1 MSRNFIF
8 NTRKQGG
15 SARNLN
21 LRCGLGASKRSF
33 GAHRDLVA
41 FGHGHLPGASYDDL
55 GACKH
60 GLLRSIRCRDV
71 GAGGHRLLRDAKC
84 YDFVACIDRLF
95 REIGCCD
102 LSASGYSLSQDAWRR
117 GFIAPKYELH
127 SRANCD
133 YSVSVL
139 LNGVAYCD
147 FAAQNSTKFSSDTY
161 CGSSV
166 SAYLR
171 RVDAN
176 RDVHSRRDPSA
187 SARLRR
193 SSSTSGRL
201 QSSMNGCSQRNF
213 NAGIC
218 LRRIGTKR
226 GVHLYCK
233 FGANRD
239 AFSRCGFDAC
249 GLSAQSS
256 AQKAVLGAYRSL
268 FCDASRLG
276 SEQNSAFGAHCVVRN
291 FLNLHDARDFNNFG
305 SINLKKFDLAALQF
319 ANLKKQIRASEGAE
333 KSADP
338 RNLTSFGRETR
349 VLRRLG
355 SESKILAPRRF
366 YFESAVGAPYGP
378 GLGYRNCEFAQNS
391 KVCASDFTQNFK
403 NFDRGLEAEPAQ
415 NFKISALNFT
425 RNFKNSARDREAEP
439 AQSFKNQNLAQ
450 DCSQNGKSY
459 DQNSTQG
466 FSQSGRSAEPN
477 SKPSFS
483 QSIKSSERNL
493 LLSFLQSVKS
503 SDQSQNSKPAPAQSF
518 KNQNSIQHFLQG
530 AQNTEQNSLSS
541 SPQNGKSY
549 DQNSAQDFSRGGKS
563 IEWNFKLNFSQ
574 SAKNP
579 ESSFSQNIKN
589 SERNFPLSFLQSA
602 KNSDQSQNSKP
613 TSAQSFKN
621 QNFAWDFSQNG
632 GSAEPNSVQNL
643 LQSSKNS
650 DRNSKANSTQNQTEP
665 VSPQELKNPEPCGVQ
680 QQELGFY
687 APKFKDERAR
697 NFFSHPMRAFV
708 LFAYFFAALGA
719 LSFLAPDALAI
730 DYVGAHKFYFLF
742 LAPSCIYAAF
752 LLTALPDWT
761 NFEGSLK
768 PVSLAF
774 AACLIAAFI
783 ASFLNLRLAAAITA
797 LFWAVFFIFAAW
809 LLWLDKNSNNF
820 SILAVLVAFCACS
833 AAYGASGDEKFLLS
847 FVHINVAAIAVVSY
861 RISVVIGNE
870 ALREGGLKDAVFI
883 PNFIYKNLAAFLAFA
898 LALATPF
905 LSEAACGF
913 IALGIGF
920 LFLAKLRE
928 LHYAEILSRHYMAFY
943 YALQA
948 ACAAGYLWLGAAL
961 IRGGY
966 AVAPLHVIAICYMY
980 GAILF
985 VGMIAGQRHSG
996 ISPLNFPRLSRAAL
1010 VLALLAGGL
1019 RAVFA
1024 GESFVL
1030 YVMIPAALF
1039 IAAVALYLINFIP
1052 IFLKNPFSADPD

>member
-8 NTRKQGG
+8 DARKYGG

-21 LRCGLGASKRSF
+21 LRFGLGASKRDF
-33 GAHRDLVA
+33 GAQRALSA
-41 FGHGHLPGASYDDL
+41 YEHGHLPGASCDDL
-55 GACKH
+55 SARIDGLFRDIGRYDLDARRRE
-60 GLLRSIRCRDV
+60 LLRGSGCIDV
-71 GAGGHRLLRDAKC
+71 GAGRH
-84 YDFVACIDRLF
+84 
-95 REIGCCD
+95 
-102 LSASGYSLSQDAWRR
+102 SLTQDAGHR
-117 GFIAPKYELH
+117 GFITPKYELR

-139 LNGVAYCD
+139 LNGVVCCGFTARNL
-147 FAAQNSTKFSSDTY
+147 AQFSSDTY
-161 CGSSV
+161 CGSNESTYSRYSSSV
-166 SAYLR
+166 GACLR
-171 RVDAN
+171 CVDAN
-176 RDVHSRRDPSA
+176 RDVRSRRDPSA
-187 SARLRR
+187 IARLRR
-193 SSSTSGRL
+193 SSNTSDRL
-201 QSSMNGCSQRNF
+201 QSSMSVRSQRDF
-213 NAGIC
+213 NADIC
-218 LRRIGTKR
+218 LRRVGTKR
-226 GVHLYCK
+226 GVHLYYK

-239 AFSRCGFDAC
+239 AFSRCGFDAY
-249 GLSAQSS
+249 GFSAQFS
-256 AQKAVLGAYRSL
+256 AQKTVLSAYRSPL
-268 FCDASRLG
+268 SGADRLG
-276 SEQNSAFGAHCVVRN
+276 SEQNPALGTFCAVQN
-291 FLNLHDARDFNNFG
+291 FLSLHVARDFKNF
-305 SINLKKFDLAALQF
+305 SPVNLKKFNLTTALQF
-319 ANLKKQIRASEGAE
+319 ANLKKQIRAGEGAD
-333 KSADP
+333 KSAEP
-338 RNLTSFGRETR
+338 HNLTSFGREAPTP
-349 VLRRLG
+349 RRLG

-366 YFESAVGAPYGP
+366 YFETALSIPCGP
-378 GLGYRNCEFAQNS
+378 GLRHGGCEA
-391 KVCASDFTQNFK
+391 AQNFK
-403 NFDRGLEAEPAQ
+403 NFTWSLEAAPAQ
-415 NFKISALNFT
+415 NFKISDLNFT

-439 AQSFKNQNLAQ
+439 AQSFKDQNLAQ
-450 DCSQNGKSY
+450 DFSQNGKSY

-466 FSQSGRSAEPN
+466 FSQSGRSAKPN
-477 SKPSFS
+477 SKP
-483 QSIKSSERNL
+483 
-493 LLSFLQSVKS
+493 
-503 SDQSQNSKPAPAQSF
+503 
-518 KNQNSIQHFLQG
+518 
-530 AQNTEQNSLSS
+530 
-541 SPQNGKSY
+541 
-549 DQNSAQDFSRGGKS
+549 
-563 IEWNFKLNFSQ
+563 
-574 SAKNP
+574 
-579 ESSFSQNIKN
+579 SFSQNIKN
-589 SERNFPLSFLQSA
+589 SERNFPLSFLQSI
-602 KNSDQSQNSKP
+602 KNSDQSQNFKP
-613 TSAQSFKN
+613 ARPQSFKN

-632 GSAEPNSVQNL
+632 RSAESNSEL
-643 LQSSKNS
+643 SFSQSIKNS

-708 LFAYFFAALGA
+708 LCACFFAALGA

-730 DYVGAHKFYFLF
+730 DYVAAHKFYFLF

-783 ASFLNLRLAAAITA
+783 ASFLNLRLAAAIVA
-797 LFWAVFFIFAAW
+797 LFWAIFFIFAAW

-820 SILAVLVAFCACS
+820 SILAVLAAFCACS

-870 ALREGGLKDAVFI
+870 ALREAGLSDAVFI

-905 LSEAACGF
+905 LSEAVCGF

-948 ACAAGYLWLGAAL
+948 ACAVGYLWLGAAL

-966 AVAPLHVIAICYMY
+966 SAAPLHVIAICYIY

-1010 VLALLAGGL
+1010 VLALLAGAL

-1030 YVMIPAALF
+1030 YVMIPSALF
-1039 IAAVALYLINFIP
+1039 IAAVALYLISFVP

>member
-8 NTRKQGG
+8 SARKQGG

-21 LRCGLGASKRSF
+21 LRCGLGASKRGF
-33 GAHRDLVA
+33 GAQRALGA
-41 FGHGHLPGASYDDL
+41 YEHGHLPGASCDDL
-55 GACKH
+55 SARIDGLFRGTWRYDLDARRRE
-60 GLLRSIRCRDV
+60 LLRGSGCIDV
-71 GAGGHRLLRDAKC
+71 GAGRH
-84 YDFVACIDRLF
+84 
-95 REIGCCD
+95 
-102 LSASGYSLSQDAWRR
+102 SLTQDAGHR
-117 GFIAPKYELH
+117 GFITPKYELR

-139 LNGVAYCD
+139 LNGAAHCD
-147 FAAQNSTKFSSDTY
+147 FAVQNSSKFSGDMYRGT
-161 CGSSV
+161 
-166 SAYLR
+166 SAGLR
-171 RVDAN
+171 RV
-176 RDVHSRRDPSA
+176 
-187 SARLRR
+187 
-193 SSSTSGRL
+193 
-201 QSSMNGCSQRNF
+201 
-213 NAGIC
+213 
-218 LRRIGTKR
+218 GTKQ
-226 GVHLYCK
+226 GVYLYCK

-239 AFSRCGFDAC
+239 AFSRCGFDTC
-249 GLSAQSS
+249 GLSVQFS
-256 AQKAVLGAYRSL
+256 AQKAVFSAYRSL
-268 FCDASRLG
+268 FCDASGLG
-276 SEQNSAFGAHCVVRN
+276 NEQNSTLGTFCAVRN
-291 FLNLHDARDFNNFG
+291 FLNLHGARDFKNFC
-305 SINLKKFDLAALQF
+305 SVNLKKFNLAASQF
-319 ANLKKQIRASEGAE
+319 VNLKKQIRAGEGVD

-338 RNLTSFGRETR
+338 RNLTSFGREAPTP
-349 VLRRLG
+349 RRLG
-355 SESKILAPRRF
+355 FKSKILAPRRF
-366 YFESAVGAPYGP
+366 YFESAVGVPCRPSIWHRG
-378 GLGYRNCEFAQNS
+378 CEA
-391 KVCASDFTQNFK
+391 TQNFK
-403 NFDRGLEAEPAQ
+403 RFAPDFAENFKDFTWSLEAEPAQ
-415 NFKISALNFT
+415 NCKISALNFT
-425 RNFKNSARDREAEP
+425 RNFKNSARGREAGSMQGFGNSGRNFEPSFSQNVKNYDRNLEPKFPQSTKNFKQNFELDLLQRVGDSEQNLSQSVKKSDRNLEAEP
-439 AQSFKNQNLAQ
+439 ARGFKNQNSAQ
-450 DCSQNGKSY
+450 DFSRDGK
-459 DQNSTQG
+459 N
-466 FSQSGRSAEPN
+466 
-477 SKPSFS
+477 
-483 QSIKSSERNL
+483 SERNL

-503 SDQSQNSKPAPAQSF
+503 SDQSQNFKPARAQSF
-518 KNQNSIQHFLQG
+518 KYRNF
-530 AQNTEQNSLSS
+530 
-541 SPQNGKSY
+541 
-549 DQNSAQDFSRGGKS
+549 AQDF
-563 IEWNFKLNFSQ
+563 LQ
-574 SAKNP
+574 SGRSAEP
-579 ESSFSQNIKN
+579 SSVQN
-589 SERNFPLSFLQSA
+589 FLQSA
-602 KNSDQSQNSKP
+602 
-613 TSAQSFKN
+613 
-621 QNFAWDFSQNG
+621 
-632 GSAEPNSVQNL
+632 
-643 LQSSKNS
+643 KNS
-650 DRNSKANSTQNQTEP
+650 DRNSKANSTQSHAEP
-665 VSPQELKNPEPCGVQ
+665 VLPQGSKNSEPCPAQ
-680 QQELGFY
+680 RQELGFY

-708 LFAYFFAALGA
+708 LYACFFAALGA

-730 DYVGAHKFYFLF
+730 DYVSAHKFYFLF

-783 ASFLNLRLAAAITA
+783 ASFLNLRLAAAITG

-820 SILAVLVAFCACS
+820 SILAVLAAFCACS
-833 AAYGASGDEKFLLS
+833 AAYGASGNEKFLLS

-870 ALREGGLKDAVFI
+870 ALRETGLKDAVFI

-905 LSEAACGF
+905 LSEATCGF
-913 IALGIGF
+913 VALGIGF

-966 AVAPLHVIAICYMY
+966 SAAPLHVIAICYIY

-1024 GESFVL
+1024 GESFIL
-1030 YVMIPAALF
+1030 YVMIPSVLF

>member
-8 NTRKQGG
+8 NARKQEG

-21 LRCGLGASKRSF
+21 LRCGSDASKRSF
-33 GAHRDLVA
+33 GEYRDPCVCN
-41 FGHGHLPGASYDDL
+41 HGRLPGARCDDL
-55 GACKH
+55 GACRNE
-60 GLLRSIRCRDV
+60 LLRGGRCCDV
-71 GAGGHRLLRDAKC
+71 SAGGHRLLRDTKC

-95 REIGCCD
+95 RGIGRCD
-102 LSASGYSLSQDAWRR
+102 LSVSGYSLSQDIGLR
-117 GFIAPKYELH
+117 GFIAPKYELC
-127 SRANCD
+127 SRANCN

-139 LNGVAYCD
+139 LNGAVCYG
-147 FAAQNSTKFSSDTY
+147 FAARNSAKFSGDTY

-171 RVDAN
+171 RVGTNQDT
-176 RDVHSRRDPSA
+176 RSRRDSSA
-187 SARLRR
+187 NVRLRR
-193 SSSTSGRL
+193 SPNASDPL
-201 QSSMNGCSQRNF
+201 QRVSDRP
-213 NAGIC
+213 ARVAC
-218 LRRIGTKR
+218 LHCG
-226 GVHLYCK
+226 
-233 FGANRD
+233 FGAQHSARK
-239 AFSRCGFDAC
+239 AL
-249 GLSAQSS
+249 LS
-256 AQKAVLGAYRSL
+256 AYRSL
-268 FCDASRLG
+268 FCDASGLG
-276 SEQNSAFGAHCVVRN
+276 SEQNPTLGTFCAVRN
-291 FLNLHDARDFNNFG
+291 FLNLHGARDFKNFG
-305 SINLKKFDLAALQF
+305 PVNLKKFNLATLQF
-319 ANLKKQIRASEGAE
+319 ANLKKQIRADKGID
-333 KSADP
+333 KSANS
-338 RNLTSFGRETR
+338 RNLTSFRRETR
-349 VLRRLG
+349 TSHGLSLG
-355 SESKILAPRRF
+355 R
-366 YFESAVGAPYGP
+366 
-378 GLGYRNCEFAQNS
+378 RNCKVAQNS
-391 KVCASDFTQNFK
+391 KICASGFTQNFK
-403 NFDRGLEAEPAQ
+403 NFDWGLEVEPVQ
-415 NFKISALNFT
+415 NFKIYASNFT
-425 RNFKNSARDREAEP
+425 RNFKNSARSLEAEP
-439 AQSFKNQNLAQ
+439 AQSFKNQNSAQ
-450 DCSQNGKSY
+450 DFWQNGS
-459 DQNSTQG
+459 S
-466 FSQSGRSAEPN
+466 SEPN
-477 SKPSFS
+477 SAQDFS
-483 QSIKSSERNL
+483 
-493 LLSFLQSVKS
+493 
-503 SDQSQNSKPAPAQSF
+503 
-518 KNQNSIQHFLQG
+518 
-530 AQNTEQNSLSS
+530 
-541 SPQNGKSY
+541 QNGKSY
-549 DQNSAQDFSRGGKS
+549 DQNSAQG
-563 IEWNFKLNFSQ
+563 FSQ
-574 SAKNP
+574 S
-579 ESSFSQNIKN
+579 IKN
-589 SERNFPLSFLQSA
+589 SEQNLPLSFLQSA
-602 KNSDQSQNSKP
+602 KNFDQSQNSKP
-613 TSAQSFKN
+613 ASAQSH
-621 QNFAWDFSQNG
+621 
-632 GSAEPNSVQNL
+632 AEPNSVQNFS
-643 LQSSKNS
+643 QSAKNS
-650 DRNSKANSTQNQTEP
+650 DRNSKANSTQNQTDP
-665 VSPQELKNPEPCGVQ
+665 VSPQELKNSEPCPAQ
-680 QQELGFY
+680 RQELGFY

-708 LFAYFFAALGA
+708 LCACFFAALGA
-719 LSFLAPDALAI
+719 LGFLAPDALEI

-783 ASFLNLRLAAAITA
+783 ASFLNLRLAAAIVG
-797 LFWAVFFIFAAW
+797 LFWAIFFIFAAW

-820 SILAVLVAFCACS
+820 SILAVLAAFCACS

-905 LSEAACGF
+905 LSEATCGF

-966 AVAPLHVIAICYMY
+966 AAAPLHVIAICYIY
-980 GAILF
+980 GTILF

-1030 YVMIPAALF
+1030 YVMIPSALF

>member
-8 NTRKQGG
+8 SAREHGN

-21 LRCGLGASKRSF
+21 LRCGLGADERGF
-33 GAHRDLVA
+33 GVHRDPGA
-41 FGHGHLPGASYDDL
+41 RNYGHLPSASCDDL
-55 GACKH
+55 SARIDGLFRGTWRYDLDAR
-60 GLLRSIRCRDV
+60 GRELLRSSGCIDV
-71 GAGGHRLLRDAKC
+71 GVGRH
-84 YDFVACIDRLF
+84 
-95 REIGCCD
+95 
-102 LSASGYSLSQDAWRR
+102 SLSQDTGHR
-117 GFIAPKYELH
+117 GFITPKYELR
-127 SRANCD
+127 SRTNCD

-139 LNGVAYCD
+139 LNGAACCD
-147 FAAQNSTKFSSDTY
+147 FAARNSAKFRSDTY
-161 CGSSV
+161 CSSSESIYLRCSSSV
-166 SAYLR
+166 SACLR
-171 RVDAN
+171 CVDAN
-176 RDVHSRRDPSA
+176 RDVHSRRDPSS
-187 SARLRR
+187 SA
-193 SSSTSGRL
+193 RL
-201 QSSMNGCSQRNF
+201 QSSMNGRSQRNF

-218 LRRIGTKR
+218 LRRVGTKR

-239 AFSRCGFDAC
+239 AFLRCGFDAC
-249 GLSAQSS
+249 GLSAQFS
-256 AQKAVLGAYRSL
+256 AQKAVFSAYRSP

-276 SEQNSAFGAHCVVRN
+276 GEQNPTLGTFCAVRN
-291 FLNLHDARDFNNFG
+291 FLNLHDARDFKNFG
-305 SINLKKFDLAALQF
+305 SVNLKKFNLAASQF
-319 ANLKKQIRASEGAE
+319 VNLKKQIRAGEGADKGAE
-333 KSADP
+333 P

-355 SESKILAPRRF
+355 FESKILAPRRF
-366 YFESAVGAPYGP
+366 YFETALSIPCGS
-378 GLGYRNCEFAQNS
+378 GLRHRGCEA
-391 KVCASDFTQNFK
+391 AQNFK
-403 NFDRGLEAEPAQ
+403 RFAPDFAENFKDFTWSLEAEPAQ
-415 NFKISALNFT
+415 NFKIFALNFT
-425 RNFKNSARDREAEP
+425 QNFWNSARGREAGSMQGFGNSGRNFEPKFPQSAKNFKQNFEQNLSQSAKNSDRNSEAEP
-439 AQSFKNQNLAQ
+439 VRGFKNQNSAQ
-450 DCSQNGKSY
+450 VFLQSIKNFDQNSLSSFPQNGKIY

-466 FSQSGRSAEPN
+466 FSQNGRSAEPN
-477 SKPSFS
+477 SKP
-483 QSIKSSERNL
+483 
-493 LLSFLQSVKS
+493 
-503 SDQSQNSKPAPAQSF
+503 
-518 KNQNSIQHFLQG
+518 
-530 AQNTEQNSLSS
+530 
-541 SPQNGKSY
+541 
-549 DQNSAQDFSRGGKS
+549 
-563 IEWNFKLNFSQ
+563 
-574 SAKNP
+574 
-579 ESSFSQNIKN
+579 SFSQNIKN
-589 SERNFPLSFLQSA
+589 SERNFPLNFLQSVKSSDQSQNFKSSFTQSHTEPNSAQNFSQSA
-602 KNSDQSQNSKP
+602 KNSDQSQNSK
-613 TSAQSFKN
+613 
-621 QNFAWDFSQNG
+621 
-632 GSAEPNSVQNL
+632 
-643 LQSSKNS
+643 
-650 DRNSKANSTQNQTEP
+650 ANSTQDRTEP
-665 VSPQELKNPEPCGVQ
+665 VSPQELKNSEPCPAQ
-680 QQELGFY
+680 RLGFY

-708 LFAYFFAALGA
+708 LCACFFAALGA

-761 NFEGSLK
+761 NFEDSLK

-783 ASFLNLRLAAAITA
+783 ASFLNLRLAAAIVA
-797 LFWAVFFIFAAW
+797 LFWAIFFIFAAW

-820 SILAVLVAFCACS
+820 SILAVLAAFCACS

-905 LSEAACGF
+905 LSEATCGF

-928 LHYAEILSRHYMAFY
+928 LHYVEILSRHYMAFY

-966 AVAPLHVIAICYMY
+966 AAAPLHVIAICYIY

-1010 VLALLAGGL
+1010 VLALSAGAL

-1030 YVMIPAALF
+1030 YVMIPSALF
-1039 IAAVALYLINFIP
+1039 IVAVALYLISFVP

>member
-1 MSRNFIF
+1 MNRNFIF
-8 NTRKQGG
+8 NAREQGG

-21 LRCGLGASKRSF
+21 LRCGPDASKRGF
-33 GAHRDLVA
+33 GAYRDPDACRYRL
-41 FGHGHLPGASYDDL
+41 LGARCDDL
-55 GACKH
+55 GIRRH

-84 YDFVACIDRLF
+84 YDFVACIDRPF
-95 REIGCCD
+95 RDIGRCD
-102 LSASGYSLSQDAWRR
+102 LNVSGYSLSQDAWRR
-117 GFIAPKYELH
+117 GFIAPKYELR
-127 SRANCD
+127 SRANYD
-133 YSVSVL
+133 YIVSVL
-139 LNGVAYCD
+139 LNGAVRYG
-147 FAAQNSTKFSSDTY
+147 FAARNSALLCGDTY
-161 CGSSV
+161 RGSSASTYLWRSSSV
-166 SAYLR
+166 GVCLR
-171 RVDAN
+171 RVGAN
-176 RDVHSRRDPSA
+176 RDVHSRRDSSA
-187 SARLRR
+187 SASLR
-193 SSSTSGRL
+193 SSSSANDPL
-201 QSSMNGCSQRNF
+201 QRVSDRP
-213 NAGIC
+213 ARAAC
-218 LRRIGTKR
+218 LHCR
-226 GVHLYCK
+226 
-233 FGANRD
+233 FGANPD
-239 AFSRCGFDAC
+239 ARLRCGF
-249 GLSAQSS
+249 
-256 AQKAVLGAYRSL
+256 GADY
-268 FCDASRLG
+268 
-276 SEQNSAFGAHCVVRN
+276 
-291 FLNLHDARDFNNFG
+291 
-305 SINLKKFDLAALQF
+305 
-319 ANLKKQIRASEGAE
+319 
-333 KSADP
+333 
-338 RNLTSFGRETR
+338 
-349 VLRRLG
+349 
-355 SESKILAPRRF
+355 
-366 YFESAVGAPYGP
+366 
-378 GLGYRNCEFAQNS
+378 
-391 KVCASDFTQNFK
+391 FK
-403 NFDRGLEAEPAQ
+403 NSGGISTR
-415 NFKISALNFT
+415 NFKISA
-425 RNFKNSARDREAEP
+425 RNSEVEP
-439 AQSFKNQNLAQ
+439 AQSFK
-450 DCSQNGKSY
+450 Y
-459 DQNSTQG
+459 QNSVWG
-466 FSQSGRSAEPN
+466 FSQSGRSVKSN
-477 SKPSFS
+477 SELSFS
-483 QSIKSSERNL
+483 QSIK
-493 LLSFLQSVKS
+493 
-503 SDQSQNSKPAPAQSF
+503 NS
-518 KNQNSIQHFLQG
+518 
-530 AQNTEQNSLSS
+530 EQNL
-541 SPQNGKSY
+541 P
-549 DQNSAQDFSRGGKS
+549 
-563 IEWNFKLNFSQ
+563 LN
-574 SAKNP
+574 
-579 ESSFSQNIKN
+579 
-589 SERNFPLSFLQSA
+589 LLQSA

-632 GSAEPNSVQNL
+632 GSAEPNSVQNFS
-643 LQSSKNS
+643 QSSKNS
-650 DRNSKANSTQNQTEP
+650 DRNSKANSTQNQAES
-665 VSPQELKNPEPCGVQ
+665 VSPQNSEPCPAQ
-680 QQELGFY
+680 RQELGFY

-708 LFAYFFAALGA
+708 LCACFFAALGA

-761 NFEGSLK
+761 NFDGSLK

-783 ASFLNLRLAAAITA
+783 ASFLNLRLAAAIVA
-797 LFWAVFFIFAAW
+797 LFWAIFFIFAAW

-820 SILAVLVAFCACS
+820 SILAVLAAFCACS

-870 ALREGGLKDAVFI
+870 ALREAGLKDAVFI

-928 LHYAEILSRHYMAFY
+928 LHYVEILSRHYMAFY

-948 ACAAGYLWLGAAL
+948 ACAAGYLWLGWEL

-1030 YVMIPAALF
+1030 YVMIPSALF

>member
-8 NTRKQGG
+8 NAHKQGD

-21 LRCGLGASKRSF
+21 LCCGLGADERGF
-33 GAHRDLVA
+33 GAQRALSA
-41 FGHGHLPGASYDDL
+41 CEHGLSGASCDDL
-55 GACKH
+55 GIRRH
-60 GLLRSIRCRDV
+60 EFLRSIRCRDV
-71 GAGGHRLLRDAKC
+71 GMYIH
-84 YDFVACIDRLF
+84 
-95 REIGCCD
+95 
-102 LSASGYSLSQDAWRR
+102 SLSQDTGHR
-117 GFIAPKYELH
+117 GFITPKYELR
-127 SRANCD
+127 SRVNCD
-133 YSVSVL
+133 YSLNVL
-139 LNGVAYCD
+139 LNGAVCCD
-147 FAAQNSTKFSSDTY
+147 FAAQNSTKFSGDTY
-161 CGSSV
+161 CGSSESTYLWRSSSV
-166 SAYLR
+166 SACLR
-171 RVDAN
+171 
-176 RDVHSRRDPSA
+176 H
-187 SARLRR
+187 

-201 QSSMNGCSQRNF
+201 QSSMNGRSQRNF

-233 FGANRD
+233 FSANRD
-239 AFSRCGFDAC
+239 AFLRCSFDVC

-256 AQKAVLGAYRSL
+256 AQKAVLSAYRSL
-268 FCDASRLG
+268 FYDASGLG

-291 FLNLHDARDFNNFG
+291 FLNLHDARDFKNFG
-305 SINLKKFDLAALQF
+305 SVNLKKFNLAASQF
-319 ANLKKQIRASEGAE
+319 VNLKKQIRVGEGTD
-333 KSADP
+333 KSAEP

-349 VLRRLG
+349 MLRRLG
-355 SESKILAPRRF
+355 FESKILAPRRS
-366 YFESAVGAPYGP
+366 YFESAADIPYGP
-378 GLGYRNCEFAQNS
+378 SLEYRNCEFAQNS
-391 KVCASDFTQNFK
+391 KVCASDFIQNFW
-403 NFDRGLEAEPAQ
+403 
-415 NFKISALNFT
+415 
-425 RNFKNSARDREAEP
+425 NSARGREAGFMQGFGNSGRNFEPKFPQSAKNSDRNLEADP

-450 DCSQNGKSY
+450 DFSQNGKSY

-466 FSQSGRSAEPN
+466 FSQSGRNYEPN
-477 SKPSFS
+477 SKPSF
-483 QSIKSSERNL
+483 L
-493 LLSFLQSVKS
+493 
-503 SDQSQNSKPAPAQSF
+503 
-518 KNQNSIQHFLQG
+518 
-530 AQNTEQNSLSS
+530 
-541 SPQNGKSY
+541 
-549 DQNSAQDFSRGGKS
+549 
-563 IEWNFKLNFSQ
+563 
-574 SAKNP
+574 
-579 ESSFSQNIKN
+579 QNIKN

-602 KNSDQSQNSKP
+602 KNSYQGQNSKHA
-613 TSAQSFKN
+613 SAQSH
-621 QNFAWDFSQNG
+621 
-632 GSAEPNSVQNL
+632 AEPNSVQNFS
-643 LQSSKNS
+643 QSSKNS
-650 DRNSKANSTQNQTEP
+650 DPNSKANSMQNQTEP
-665 VSPQELKNPEPCGVQ
+665 VSRQELKNSEPCPAQ
-680 QQELGFY
+680 RLGFY
-687 APKFKDERAR
+687 APKFKGERAR

-708 LFAYFFAALGA
+708 LCACFFAALGA

-730 DYVGAHKFYFLF
+730 DYVAAHKFYFLF

-820 SILAVLVAFCACS
+820 SILAVLAAFCACS
-833 AAYGASGDEKFLLS
+833 AAYGASENEKFLLS

-870 ALREGGLKDAVFI
+870 ALREAGLKDAVFI

-905 LSEAACGF
+905 LSEPACGF

-928 LHYAEILSRHYMAFY
+928 LHYVEILSRHYMAFY

-948 ACAAGYLWLGAAL
+948 ACAAGYAWLGWEL

-966 AVAPLHVIAICYMY
+966 AAAPLHVIAICYIY

-1010 VLALLAGGL
+1010 VLALSAGTL

-1030 YVMIPAALF
+1030 YVMIPSALF
-1039 IAAVALYLINFIP
+1039 IAAVAIYLINFIP

>member
-8 NTRKQGG
+8 NARKQGD
-15 SARNLN
+15 SVRNLN
-21 LRCGLGASKRSF
+21 LRCGLGASKQDF

-71 GAGGHRLLRDAKC
+71 GAGGRELL
-84 YDFVACIDRLF
+84 
-95 REIGCCD
+95 
-102 LSASGYSLSQDAWRR
+102 QDTGRR
-117 GFIAPKYELH
+117 GFAVPKYELR

-133 YSVSVL
+133 YSASVL
-139 LNGVAYCD
+139 LNDAVCCD

-161 CGSSV
+161 YGSSASTYLRYSSSV
-166 SAYLR
+166 GACLR
-171 RVDAN
+171 RV
-176 RDVHSRRDPSA
+176 
-187 SARLRR
+187 
-193 SSSTSGRL
+193 
-201 QSSMNGCSQRNF
+201 
-213 NAGIC
+213 
-218 LRRIGTKR
+218 GTKQS
-226 GVHLYCK
+226 VHL

-239 AFSRCGFDAC
+239 TFLRCGFDAC
-249 GLSAQSS
+249 GLSAQFST
-256 AQKAVLGAYRSL
+256 QKAVLSAYRSL
-268 FCDASRLG
+268 FCDVSGLG
-276 SEQNSAFGAHCVVRN
+276 SWQNPAFGTFCTVRN
-291 FLNLHDARDFNNFG
+291 FLNLHDARDFKNFG
-305 SINLKKFDLAALQF
+305 PVNLKKFNLAALQF
-319 ANLKKQIRASEGAE
+319 VNLKKQIHAGEGAD
-333 KSADP
+333 KSAEP
-338 RNLTSFGRETR
+338 HNLTSFGRETR
-349 VLRRLG
+349 VLRRLS
-355 SESKILAPRRF
+355 SENKILAPHRF
-366 YFESAVGAPYGP
+366 YFESAVGAPCGSD
-378 GLGYRNCEFAQNS
+378 LGYRNCDFAQNS
-391 KVCASDFTQNFK
+391 KICASDFSQNFK
-403 NFDRGLEAEPAQ
+403 NFDRGLETEPVQ
-415 NFKISALNFT
+415 NFKISALNFIQ
-425 RNFKNSARDREAEP
+425 NFWNFARGREAEPKQGFRSSDQNFEPKFPQSVKNSDRNLEAEP
-439 AQSFKNQNLAQ
+439 AQSFKNQNSTQ
-450 DCSQNGKSY
+450 DFSQNGKSY

-466 FSQSGRSAEPN
+466 FSQSGRSYELN
-477 SKPSFS
+477 SKPSFLQGS
-483 QSIKSSERNL
+483 KNSEWNL
-493 LLSFLQSVKS
+493 PLSFLQSVKS
-503 SDQSQNSKPAPAQSF
+503 SDQSQNSKPA
-518 KNQNSIQHFLQG
+518 
-530 AQNTEQNSLSS
+530 
-541 SPQNGKSY
+541 
-549 DQNSAQDFSRGGKS
+549 R
-563 IEWNFKLNFSQ
+563 
-574 SAKNP
+574 
-579 ESSFSQNIKN
+579 
-589 SERNFPLSFLQSA
+589 
-602 KNSDQSQNSKP
+602 
-613 TSAQSFKN
+613 AQSFKN

-632 GSAEPNSVQNL
+632 GSADPNSVQDFS
-643 LQSSKNS
+643 QSAKNS

-708 LFAYFFAALGA
+708 LCACFFAVLGA

-730 DYVGAHKFYFLF
+730 DYVAAHKFYFLF
-742 LAPSCIYAAF
+742 LAPSCIYSAF

-783 ASFLNLRLAAAITA
+783 ASFLNLRLAAAITG

-820 SILAVLVAFCACS
+820 SILAVLAAFCAYS
-833 AAYGASGDEKFLLS
+833 AAYGISGDEKFLLS
-847 FVHINVAAIAVVSY
+847 FAHINVAAIAVVSY

-870 ALREGGLKDAVFI
+870 ALREAGLSDAVFI

-948 ACAAGYLWLGAAL
+948 ACAVGYLWLGAAL
-961 IRGGY
+961 IRGQY
-966 AVAPLHVIAICYMY
+966 SAAPLHVIAICYIY

-1010 VLALLAGGL
+1010 VLALLAGAL

-1030 YVMIPAALF
+1030 YVMVPSALF
-1039 IAAVALYLINFIP
+1039 IAAVALYLINFVP

>member
-8 NTRKQGG
+8 NVRKQGD

-21 LRCGLGASKRSF
+21 LCCGPGASKRSF
-33 GAHRDLVA
+33 GVYRDPCVCN
-41 FGHGHLPGASYDDL
+41 HGRLPSARCDDL
-55 GACKH
+55 GIRRH
-60 GLLRSIRCRDV
+60 GLLRSTRCRDF
-71 GAGGHRLLRDAKC
+71 GAGGHRLLRDTKC

-95 REIGCCD
+95 RDIGRCD
-102 LSASGYSLSQDAWRR
+102 LSVSGYSLSQDAWHRR
-117 GFIAPKYELH
+117 FIAPKYELR
-127 SRANCD
+127 SRANYD
-133 YSVSVL
+133 YIVSVL
-139 LNGVAYCD
+139 LNGAAHCD
-147 FAAQNSTKFSSDTY
+147 FAVQNSSKFSGDTY
-161 CGSSV
+161 CGSNASAYLRCSSSV
-166 SAYLR
+166 SACLR

-176 RDVHSRRDPSA
+176 RDVHSRRDS
-187 SARLRR
+187 SGSVSLRR
-193 SSSTSGRL
+193 SYSASDRL
-201 QSSMNGCSQRNF
+201 QSSMSVCSQRNF
-213 NAGIC
+213 NAGVC
-218 LRRIGTKR
+218 LRRVGTKQ
-226 GVHLYCK
+226 GVYLYCK

-239 AFSRCGFDAC
+239 AFLRCGFDTC
-249 GLSAQSS
+249 GFSAKCST
-256 AQKAVLGAYRSL
+256 QKTILGACHSL
-268 FCDASRLG
+268 FCDASGLG
-276 SEQNSAFGAHCVVRN
+276 SEQNPALDTFCAVRN
-291 FLNLHDARDFNNFG
+291 FLSLHVARDFKNFG
-305 SINLKKFDLAALQF
+305 SVNLKKFNLAASQF
-319 ANLKKQIRASEGAE
+319 VNLKKQIRADKDSD
-333 KSADP
+333 KSAEP
-338 RNLTSFGRETR
+338 RNLTGFGRETR

-355 SESKILAPRRF
+355 SESKILATHGF
-366 YFESAVGAPYGP
+366 LSEGAVGAPCGP
-378 GLGYRNCEFAQNS
+378 DLGYRNCEFAQNF
-391 KVCASDFTQNFK
+391 KRFAPDFAENFKDFTWS
-403 NFDRGLEAEPAQ
+403 LEAEPAQ
-415 NFKISALNFT
+415 NCKISALNFT
-425 RNFKNSARDREAEP
+425 RNFKNSARGREAGSMQGFGNSGRNFEPSFSQSVKNYDRNLEPKFPQSTKNFKQNFELNLLQRVGDSEQNLSQSVKKSDRNLEAEP
-439 AQSFKNQNLAQ
+439 AKSFKYRNFTQ
-450 DCSQNGKSY
+450 DFLQNG
-459 DQNSTQG
+459 
-466 FSQSGRSAEPN
+466 RSSELN

-483 QSIKSSERNL
+483 QN
-493 LLSFLQSVKS
+493 V
-503 SDQSQNSKPAPAQSF
+503 
-518 KNQNSIQHFLQG
+518 
-530 AQNTEQNSLSS
+530 
-541 SPQNGKSY
+541 
-549 DQNSAQDFSRGGKS
+549 
-563 IEWNFKLNFSQ
+563 
-574 SAKNP
+574 
-579 ESSFSQNIKN
+579 KN

-602 KNSDQSQNSKP
+602 KNSDQSQNFKSAR
-613 TSAQSFKN
+613 AQSH
-621 QNFAWDFSQNG
+621 
-632 GSAEPNSVQNL
+632 AEPSSVQNL
-643 LQSSKNS
+643 SQSTKNS
-650 DRNSKANSTQNQTEP
+650 DRNSEANSTQDRTEP
-665 VSPQELKNPEPCGVQ
+665 VSPQELKNPEPCPAQ
-680 QQELGFY
+680 KQELGFY

-708 LFAYFFAALGA
+708 LCACFFAALGA

-768 PVSLAF
+768 PISLAF

-783 ASFLNLRLAAAITA
+783 ASFLNLRLAAAIVG

-820 SILAVLVAFCACS
+820 SILAVLAAFCACS

-948 ACAAGYLWLGAAL
+948 ACAAGYLWLGWEL

-966 AVAPLHVIAICYMY
+966 AAAPLHVIAICYIY

-1010 VLALLAGGL
+1010 VLALLAGAL

-1030 YVMIPAALF
+1030 YVMIPSALF
-1039 IAAVALYLINFIP
+1039 IAAVALYLISFIP

>member
-1 MSRNFIF
+1 RE
-8 NTRKQGG
+8 
-15 SARNLN
+15 
-21 LRCGLGASKRSF
+21 
-33 GAHRDLVA
+33 
-41 FGHGHLPGASYDDL
+41 
-55 GACKH
+55 
-60 GLLRSIRCRDV
+60 LLRGSGCIDV
-71 GAGGHRLLRDAKC
+71 GAGRH
-84 YDFVACIDRLF
+84 
-95 REIGCCD
+95 
-102 LSASGYSLSQDAWRR
+102 SLTQDTGRR
-117 GFIAPKYELH
+117 GFIAPKYELC

-133 YSVSVL
+133 YIVSVL
-139 LNGVAYCD
+139 LNGAVCCD

-161 CGSSV
+161 CGSNESTYSRYSSSV
-166 SAYLR
+166 GACLR
-171 RVDAN
+171 CVDAN

-187 SARLRR
+187 NDRLRR
-193 SSSTSGRL
+193 SSSRSDRL
-201 QSSMNGCSQRNF
+201 QSSMNGRSQRNF

-218 LRRIGTKR
+218 LQRVGTKQDI
-226 GVHLYCK
+226 HLYCK

-239 AFSRCGFDAC
+239 AFLRCGFDAC
-249 GLSAQSS
+249 GLSAQFS
-256 AQKAVLGAYRSL
+256 AQKAVFSTYRSL
-268 FCDASRLG
+268 FCDASGLG
-276 SEQNSAFGAHCVVRN
+276 SEQNPALDTFCAVRN
-291 FLNLHDARDFNNFG
+291 FLNLHVARDFKNFG
-305 SINLKKFDLAALQF
+305 SVNLKKFNLAALQF
-319 ANLKKQIRASEGAE
+319 ANLKKQIRAGEGAD
-333 KSADP
+333 KSAEP
-338 RNLTSFGRETR
+338 RNLTNFGHETR

-355 SESKILAPRRF
+355 FESKILAPRRF
-366 YFESAVGAPYGP
+366 YFESAAGIPCGS
-378 GLGYRNCEFAQNS
+378 GLRHRGCEVA
-391 KVCASDFTQNFK
+391 QNFK
-403 NFDRGLEAEPAQ
+403 RFAPDFAENFKDFTWSLETEPAQ
-415 NFKISALNFT
+415 NFKISALNFIQ
-425 RNFKNSARDREAEP
+425 NFWNSARGREAGSMQGFRNSGRNFEPSFSQSVKNYDRNLEPKFPQSAKNSNRNLEAEP
-439 AQSFKNQNLAQ
+439 ARDFKNQNSTQ
-450 DCSQNGKSY
+450 DFSQNCKSY
-459 DQNSTQG
+459 DKNSTQA
-466 FSQSGRSAEPN
+466 FSQSGRSYELN
-477 SKPSFS
+477 SKP
-483 QSIKSSERNL
+483 
-493 LLSFLQSVKS
+493 
-503 SDQSQNSKPAPAQSF
+503 
-518 KNQNSIQHFLQG
+518 
-530 AQNTEQNSLSS
+530 
-541 SPQNGKSY
+541 
-549 DQNSAQDFSRGGKS
+549 
-563 IEWNFKLNFSQ
+563 
-574 SAKNP
+574 
-579 ESSFSQNIKN
+579 SFSQNIKN

-632 GSAEPNSVQNL
+632 GSAEPNSVQNFS
-643 LQSSKNS
+643 QSSKNS

-665 VSPQELKNPEPCGVQ
+665 VSSQELKNSEPCPAQ
-680 QQELGFY
+680 RQELGFY

-708 LFAYFFAALGA
+708 LCACFFAALGA

-783 ASFLNLRLAAAITA
+783 ASFLNLRAAAAITA
-797 LFWAVFFIFAAW
+797 LFWAIFFIFAAR

-820 SILAVLVAFCACS
+820 SILAVLAAFCACS

-898 LALATPF
+898 LALASPF
-905 LSEAACGF
+905 LSEATCGF

-948 ACAAGYLWLGAAL
+948 ACAAGYAWLGWEL

-1010 VLALLAGGL
+1010 VLALLAGAL

-1030 YVMIPAALF
+1030 YVMIPSVLF
-1039 IAAVALYLINFIP
+1039 IAAVALYLINFVP

>member
-8 NTRKQGG
+8 NARKQGG

-21 LRCGLGASKRSF
+21 LRCGLGASKRDF
-33 GAHRDLVA
+33 GAQPDLGA
-41 FGHGHLPGASYDDL
+41 YGHGLLRSAKYCDL

-95 REIGCCD
+95 WDIGRCD
-102 LSASGYSLSQDAWRR
+102 LSVSGYSLSQDAWHRR
-117 GFIAPKYELH
+117 FIAPKYELR
-127 SRANCD
+127 SRANYD
-133 YSVSVL
+133 YIVSVL
-139 LNGVAYCD
+139 LNGAAHCD
-147 FAAQNSTKFSSDTY
+147 FAARNSMKFSSDTY
-161 CGSSV
+161 CGSSAGACLQRV
-166 SAYLR
+166 SDRPAR
-171 RVDAN
+171 AACPHCRFGTNPD
-176 RDVHSRRDPSA
+176 
-187 SARLRR
+187 ARLRCGFGADYFKN
-193 SSSTSGRL
+193 SG
-201 QSSMNGCSQRNF
+201 GIPTRNF
-213 NAGIC
+213 KIYALDFARNFKDF
-218 LRRIGTKR
+218 T
-226 GVHLYCK
+226 
-233 FGANRD
+233 
-239 AFSRCGFDAC
+239 
-249 GLSAQSS
+249 
-256 AQKAVLGAYRSL
+256 RSL
-268 FCDASRLG
+268 EAAPV
-276 SEQNSAFGAHCVVRN
+276 QNC
-291 FLNLHDARDFNNFG
+291 
-305 SINLKKFDLAALQF
+305 
-319 ANLKKQIRASEGAE
+319 
-333 KSADP
+333 
-338 RNLTSFGRETR
+338 
-349 VLRRLG
+349 
-355 SESKILAPRRF
+355 
-366 YFESAVGAPYGP
+366 
-378 GLGYRNCEFAQNS
+378 
-391 KVCASDFTQNFK
+391 
-403 NFDRGLEAEPAQ
+403 
-415 NFKISALNFT
+415 KISALNFIQ
-425 RNFKNSARDREAEP
+425 NFWNSARGREVGSMQGFGNSGRNFEPKFPQSAKNFKQNFEQNLSQSAKNSDRNSEAEP
-439 AQSFKNQNLAQ
+439 VRGFKNQNSAQ
-450 DCSQNGKSY
+450 VFLQSIKNFDQNSLSSFPQNGKIY

-483 QSIKSSERNL
+483 QNIKNSERNL
-493 LLSFLQSVKS
+493 PLSFLQSVKS
-503 SDQSQNSKPAPAQSF
+503 SDQSQNSKPAS
-518 KNQNSIQHFLQG
+518 
-530 AQNTEQNSLSS
+530 AQN
-541 SPQNGKSY
+541 
-549 DQNSAQDFSRGGKS
+549 
-563 IEWNFKLNFSQ
+563 
-574 SAKNP
+574 
-579 ESSFSQNIKN
+579 
-589 SERNFPLSFLQSA
+589 
-602 KNSDQSQNSKP
+602 
-613 TSAQSFKN
+613 FKN

-632 GSAEPNSVQNL
+632 RSAEPNSVQNFS
-643 LQSSKNS
+643 QSSKNS

-665 VSPQELKNPEPCGVQ
+665 VSSQELKNSDRNFKANSTQDNQAEPNSAGKRE
-680 QQELGFY
+680 ELGFY

-708 LFAYFFAALGA
+708 LCACFFAALGA

-966 AVAPLHVIAICYMY
+966 AVAPLHVIAICYMD

>member
-8 NTRKQGG
+8 NARKQGG

-21 LRCGLGASKRSF
+21 LRCGLGAYERGF
-33 GAHRDLVA
+33 GTYCDPGVGRY
-41 FGHGHLPGASYDDL
+41 GHLSGASCDDL
-55 GACKH
+55 SARKH
-60 GLLRSIRCRDV
+60 GFLQSTKCRDV
-71 GAGGHRLLRDAKC
+71 GASGHRFLRDTKC

-95 REIGCCD
+95 RDIGCCD
-102 LSASGYSLSQDAWRR
+102 LSASGYSLSQDIGRR
-117 GFIAPKYELH
+117 GFAVPKYELR

-139 LNGVAYCD
+139 LNGVAYCG
-147 FAAQNSTKFSSDTY
+147 FAARNSALLCGDTY
-161 CGSSV
+161 RGSSESTYLWRSSSV
-166 SAYLR
+166 GVCLR
-171 RVDAN
+171 RVNAN
-176 RDVHSRRDPSA
+176 RDTRSRRDFSA
-187 SARLRR
+187 SVSLLR
-193 SSSTSGRL
+193 SSSANDPLQHASDRPARAAYLHCGFGADYFKNSGGI
-201 QSSMNGCSQRNF
+201 STRNF
-213 NAGIC
+213 
-218 LRRIGTKR
+218 
-226 GVHLYCK
+226 
-233 FGANRD
+233 
-239 AFSRCGFDAC
+239 
-249 GLSAQSS
+249 
-256 AQKAVLGAYRSL
+256 
-268 FCDASRLG
+268 
-276 SEQNSAFGAHCVVRN
+276 
-291 FLNLHDARDFNNFG
+291 
-305 SINLKKFDLAALQF
+305 
-319 ANLKKQIRASEGAE
+319 
-333 KSADP
+333 
-338 RNLTSFGRETR
+338 
-349 VLRRLG
+349 
-355 SESKILAPRRF
+355 KI
-366 YFESAVGAPYGP
+366 Y
-378 GLGYRNCEFAQNS
+378 
-391 KVCASDFTQNFK
+391 ASDFGRNFK
-403 NFDRGLEAEPAQ
+403 DFIWNLGAELAQ

-425 RNFKNSARDREAEP
+425 RNFKNPARNSETEP
-439 AQSFKNQNLAQ
+439 ARSFKDQNLAQ
-450 DCSQNGKSY
+450 D
-459 DQNSTQG
+459 
-466 FSQSGRSAEPN
+466 FS
-477 SKPSFS
+477 
-483 QSIKSSERNL
+483 
-493 LLSFLQSVKS
+493 
-503 SDQSQNSKPAPAQSF
+503 
-518 KNQNSIQHFLQG
+518 
-530 AQNTEQNSLSS
+530 
-541 SPQNGKSY
+541 QNGKSY
-549 DQNSAQDFSRGGKS
+549 DQNSAQG
-563 IEWNFKLNFSQ
+563 FSQ
-574 SAKNP
+574 S
-579 ESSFSQNIKN
+579 IKN
-589 SERNFPLSFLQSA
+589 SEQNLPLTFLQSA
-602 KNSDQSQNSKP
+602 KNSDQSQNSKRA
-613 TSAQSFKN
+613 SAQSH
-621 QNFAWDFSQNG
+621 
-632 GSAEPNSVQNL
+632 AEPNSVQNFS
-643 LQSSKNS
+643 QSSKNS

-665 VSPQELKNPEPCGVQ
+665 VSSQELKNSEPCLAQ

-708 LFAYFFAALGA
+708 LCACFFAALGA

-783 ASFLNLRLAAAITA
+783 ASFLNLRLAAAIVA

-820 SILAVLVAFCACS
+820 SILAVLAAFCACS

-870 ALREGGLKDAVFI
+870 ALREAGLSDAVFI

-928 LHYAEILSRHYMAFY
+928 LHYVEILSRHYMAFY

-948 ACAAGYLWLGAAL
+948 ACAAGYAWLGSTL
-961 IRGGY
+961 IRGEY
-966 AVAPLHVIAICYMY
+966 AAAPLHVIAICYMY

-1010 VLALLAGGL
+1010 VLALLAGVL

-1024 GESFVL
+1024 GESFIL
-1030 YVMIPAALF
+1030 YVMIPSALF

>member
-8 NTRKQGG
+8 NARKQGG

-21 LRCGLGASKRSF
+21 LRCGLGTDERDF
-33 GAHRDLVA
+33 GAHRDPGEARHWLS
-41 FGHGHLPGASYDDL
+41 GASCDDL
-55 GACKH
+55 SARIDGLFRGIGRYDLDARMRE
-60 GLLRSIRCRDV
+60 LLRGSGCIDV
-71 GAGGHRLLRDAKC
+71 GAGR
-84 YDFVACIDRLF
+84 
-95 REIGCCD
+95 
-102 LSASGYSLSQDAWRR
+102 YSLSHDTGHR
-117 GFIAPKYELH
+117 GFITPKYELRN
-127 SRANCD
+127 RANCD

-139 LNGVAYCD
+139 LNGAVRCG
-147 FAAQNSTKFSSDTY
+147 FAVQNSSKFNGDTY
-161 CGSSV
+161 CSSSESIYLRCSSSV
-166 SAYLR
+166 SACLR
-171 RVDAN
+171 RVGAN

-187 SARLRR
+187 IARLRR
-193 SSSTSGRL
+193 SYSASDRL
-201 QSSMNGCSQRNF
+201 QSSMSGRSQRNF
-213 NAGIC
+213 NAGVC
-218 LRRIGTKR
+218 LRRVGTKR
-226 GVHLYCK
+226 GLHLYCK

-239 AFSRCGFDAC
+239 AFPRCGFDAC
-249 GLSAQSS
+249 VLSAQFS
-256 AQKAVLGAYRSL
+256 AQKAVFSAYRSL
-268 FCDASRLG
+268 FCDASGLG
-276 SEQNSAFGAHCVVRN
+276 SKQNPALGTFCTVRN
-291 FLNLHDARDFNNFG
+291 FLNLHVARDFKNFG
-305 SINLKKFDLAALQF
+305 PVNLKKFSLAASQF
-319 ANLKKQIRASEGAE
+319 VNLKKQIRADKDSD
-333 KSADP
+333 KSAEQ

-349 VLRRLG
+349 MLRRLG
-355 SESKILAPRRF
+355 FESKILAPRRF
-366 YFESAVGAPYGP
+366 YFESAVGAPCGP
-378 GLGYRNCEFAQNS
+378 GLGYRNCDFAQNS

-415 NFKISALNFT
+415 NFKISALNFIQNFWNFARGRGVGSMQGFRSSD
-425 RNFKNSARDREAEP
+425 RNFEPKFPQSAKNSDRNLEAEP
-439 AQSFKNQNLAQ
+439 AQSFKYRNFTQ
-450 DCSQNGKSY
+450 DFLQNG
-459 DQNSTQG
+459 
-466 FSQSGRSAEPN
+466 RSSELN

-483 QSIKSSERNL
+483 QSIKNSERNL
-493 LLSFLQSVKS
+493 
-503 SDQSQNSKPAPAQSF
+503 
-518 KNQNSIQHFLQG
+518 
-530 AQNTEQNSLSS
+530 
-541 SPQNGKSY
+541 
-549 DQNSAQDFSRGGKS
+549 
-563 IEWNFKLNFSQ
+563 
-574 SAKNP
+574 
-579 ESSFSQNIKN
+579 
-589 SERNFPLSFLQSA
+589 PLSFLQSA
-602 KNSDQSQNSKP
+602 KNSDQSQNFKS
-613 TSAQSFKN
+613 SFAQSH
-621 QNFAWDFSQNG
+621 
-632 GSAEPNSVQNL
+632 AEPISVQNFS
-643 LQSSKNS
+643 QSSKNS
-650 DRNSKANSTQNQTEP
+650 DQSQNSKANSTQNQTEP
-665 VSPQELKNPEPCGVQ
+665 VSSQELKNSEPCPAQ
-680 QQELGFY
+680 RLGFY

-708 LFAYFFAALGA
+708 LCACFFAALGA

-730 DYVGAHKFYFLF
+730 DYVAAHKFYFLF

-783 ASFLNLRLAAAITA
+783 ASFLNLRLAAAITG

-820 SILAVLVAFCACS
+820 SILAVLAAFCACS
-833 AAYGASGDEKFLLS
+833 AAYGISGDEKFLLS

-928 LHYAEILSRHYMAFY
+928 LHYAEILSRHYMVFY

-966 AVAPLHVIAICYMY
+966 AAAPLHVIAICYIY

-1010 VLALLAGGL
+1010 VLALLAGAL

-1024 GESFVL
+1024 GESFAL
-1030 YVMIPAALF
+1030 YVMIPSALF
-1039 IAAVALYLINFIP
+1039 IAAVALYLINFVP

>member
-1 MSRNFIF
+1 MNRNFIF
-8 NTRKQGG
+8 SAPKYGD

-21 LRCGLGASKRSF
+21 LCCGLGVSKRGF
-33 GAHRDLVA
+33 GAHRNPGA
-41 FGHGHLPGASYDDL
+41 GRHGHLPGASCDDL
-55 GACKH
+55 GIRRH
-60 GLLRSIRCRDV
+60 EFLRSIRCRDV
-71 GAGGHRLLRDAKC
+71 GMYIH
-84 YDFVACIDRLF
+84 
-95 REIGCCD
+95 
-102 LSASGYSLSQDAWRR
+102 SLSQDTGHR
-117 GFIAPKYELH
+117 GFITPKYELR
-127 SRANCD
+127 SRVNCD

-139 LNGVAYCD
+139 LNGAVCCG
-147 FAAQNSTKFSSDTY
+147 FAAQNSAKFSSDTY
-161 CGSSV
+161 CGSSESTYLWRSSSV
-166 SAYLR
+166 SACLR
-171 RVDAN
+171 RADAN

-193 SSSTSGRL
+193 SSSASGRL
-201 QSSMNGCSQRNF
+201 QSSMNGRSQRNF

-218 LRRIGTKR
+218 LRRIGTKQS
-226 GVHLYCK
+226 VHLYCK

-239 AFSRCGFDAC
+239 AFPHCGFDAC
-249 GLSAQSS
+249 GLSAQFST
-256 AQKAVLGAYRSL
+256 QKAVLSACHSL
-268 FCDASRLG
+268 FCDASGLG

-291 FLNLHDARDFNNFG
+291 FLNLHVVRDFKNFG
-305 SINLKKFDLAALQF
+305 SVNLKKFNLAELQF
-319 ANLKKQIRASEGAE
+319 ANLKKQIRVGEGTGKNAE
-333 KSADP
+333 P
-338 RNLTSFGRETR
+338 HNLTGFGRGAPTP
-349 VLRRLG
+349 RRSG
-355 SESKILAPRRF
+355 FKSKILAPRRS
-366 YFESAVGAPYGP
+366 YFENAVGAPCGP
-378 GLGYRNCEFAQNS
+378 SLGYRNCEFAQNS
-391 KVCASDFTQNFK
+391 KVCASDFIQNFWNSARGREAGFMQGFGNSGRNFEPKFPQSAK
-403 NFDRGLEAEPAQ
+403 NSDRNLEAEPA
-415 NFKISALNFT
+415 
-425 RNFKNSARDREAEP
+425 RD
-439 AQSFKNQNLAQ
+439 FKNQNSTQ
-450 DCSQNGKSY
+450 DFSQNGKSY
-459 DQNSTQG
+459 DQNSTHG
-466 FSQSGRSAEPN
+466 FSQNGRSADPN
-477 SKPSFS
+477 SALSFS
-483 QSIKSSERNL
+483 QSVKNYERNL
-493 LLSFLQSVKS
+493 LLSFLQSAKNS
-503 SDQSQNSKPAPAQSF
+503 YQGQNSKHA
-518 KNQNSIQHFLQG
+518 
-530 AQNTEQNSLSS
+530 
-541 SPQNGKSY
+541 
-549 DQNSAQDFSRGGKS
+549 
-563 IEWNFKLNFSQ
+563 
-574 SAKNP
+574 
-579 ESSFSQNIKN
+579 
-589 SERNFPLSFLQSA
+589 
-602 KNSDQSQNSKP
+602 
-613 TSAQSFKN
+613 SAQSH
-621 QNFAWDFSQNG
+621 
-632 GSAEPNSVQNL
+632 AEPNSVQNFS
-643 LQSSKNS
+643 QSSKNS
-650 DRNSKANSTQNQTEP
+650 DPNSKANSMQNQTEP
-665 VSPQELKNPEPCGVQ
+665 VSRQELKNPEPCGVQ

-708 LFAYFFAALGA
+708 LFACFFAALGA

-783 ASFLNLRLAAAITA
+783 ASFLNLRLAAAIVA

-820 SILAVLVAFCACS
+820 SILAVLAAFCACS
-833 AAYGASGDEKFLLS
+833 AAYGASADEKFLLS

-870 ALREGGLKDAVFI
+870 ALREAGLKDAVFI
-883 PNFIYKNLAAFLAFA
+883 PNFIYKNLTAFLAFT

-928 LHYAEILSRHYMAFY
+928 LHYVEILSHHYMAFY

-966 AVAPLHVIAICYMY
+966 AAAPLHVIAICYMY

-1019 RAVFA
+1019 RSVFA

-1030 YVMIPAALF
+1030 YVMIPSALF

>member
-8 NTRKQGG
+8 NAHKHGG

-21 LRCGLGASKRSF
+21 LRCGSDAYERGFGTYCDPGARNY
-33 GAHRDLVA
+33 
-41 FGHGHLPGASYDDL
+41 GHLPGASCDDL
-55 GACKH
+55 GARID
-60 GLLRSIRCRDV
+60 GLFRGIGRYDLDARGRELLRSSGCIDV
-71 GAGGHRLLRDAKC
+71 GAGRH
-84 YDFVACIDRLF
+84 
-95 REIGCCD
+95 
-102 LSASGYSLSQDAWRR
+102 SLTQDTGRC
-117 GFIAPKYELH
+117 GFITPKYGLR

-139 LNGVAYCD
+139 LNGAVRWG
-147 FAAQNSTKFSSDTY
+147 FTAQNSTKFSSDTY
-161 CGSSV
+161 CGSSASTYLRCSSSV
-166 SAYLR
+166 SACLR
-171 RVDAN
+171 RVDVN

-187 SARLRR
+187 IGRLRR
-193 SSSTSGRL
+193 SSNTSDRL
-201 QSSMNGCSQRNF
+201 QSSMSVRSQRNF
-213 NAGIC
+213 NADIC
-218 LRRIGTKR
+218 LRRVGTKR

-239 AFSRCGFDAC
+239 AFPRCGFDVC

-256 AQKAVLGAYRSL
+256 AQKAVFSTYRSL
-268 FCDASRLG
+268 FCDASGLG
-276 SEQNSAFGAHCVVRN
+276 GEQNPTLGTFCAVRN
-291 FLNLHDARDFNNFG
+291 FLNLHDARDFKNFG
-305 SINLKKFDLAALQF
+305 PVNLKKFNLAASQF
-319 ANLKKQIRASEGAE
+319 VNLKKQIRAGEGAK
-333 KSADP
+333 KSAGP
-338 RNLTSFGRETR
+338 YNLTSFGCETR

-355 SESKILAPRRF
+355 FESKIYAAREF
-366 YFESAVGAPYGP
+366 YFESAVGAPCGP

-403 NFDRGLEAEPAQ
+403 NFDRGLEAEPVQ
-415 NFKISALNFT
+415 NCKISALNFIQ
-425 RNFKNSARDREAEP
+425 NFWNSARGREVGSMQGFGNSGRNFEPKFPQSAKNFKQNFEQNLSQSAKNSDRNSEAEP
-439 AQSFKNQNLAQ
+439 VRGFKNQNSAQ
-450 DCSQNGKSY
+450 VFLQSIKNFDQNSLSSFPQNGKIY

-483 QSIKSSERNL
+483 QNIKNSERNL
-493 LLSFLQSVKS
+493 PLSFLQSVKS
-503 SDQSQNSKPAPAQSF
+503 SDQSQNSKPAS
-518 KNQNSIQHFLQG
+518 
-530 AQNTEQNSLSS
+530 AQN
-541 SPQNGKSY
+541 
-549 DQNSAQDFSRGGKS
+549 
-563 IEWNFKLNFSQ
+563 
-574 SAKNP
+574 
-579 ESSFSQNIKN
+579 
-589 SERNFPLSFLQSA
+589 
-602 KNSDQSQNSKP
+602 
-613 TSAQSFKN
+613 FKN

-632 GSAEPNSVQNL
+632 RSAEPNSVQNFS
-643 LQSSKNS
+643 QSSKNS

-665 VSPQELKNPEPCGVQ
+665 VSSQELKNSDRNFKANSTQDNQAEPNSAGKRE
-680 QQELGFY
+680 ELGFY

-708 LFAYFFAALGA
+708 LCACFFAALGA

-730 DYVGAHKFYFLF
+730 DYVAAHKFYFLF

-783 ASFLNLRLAAAITA
+783 ASFLNLRLAAAIVG
-797 LFWAVFFIFAAW
+797 LFWAVFFIFAAR

-820 SILAVLVAFCACS
+820 SILAVLAAFCACS

-928 LHYAEILSRHYMAFY
+928 LHYVEILSRHYMAFY
-943 YALQA
+943 YALHA
-948 ACAAGYLWLGAAL
+948 ACAAGYAWLGWEL

-966 AVAPLHVIAICYMY
+966 SAAPLHVIAICYIY

-996 ISPLNFPRLSRAAL
+996 ISPLNFPRLSRTAL
-1010 VLALLAGGL
+1010 VLALLAGAL

-1030 YVMIPAALF
+1030 YVMIPSALF

>member
-1 MSRNFIF
+1 MNRNFIF
-8 NTRKQGG
+8 GARKQGG
-15 SARNLN
+15 SAQNLN
-21 LRCGLGASKRSF
+21 LRCSSDAGKRSF
-33 GAHRDLVA
+33 GAYRDPVA

-60 GLLRSIRCRDV
+60 GLLRSIRCRDF
-71 GAGGHRLLRDAKC
+71 GMYIHG
-84 YDFVACIDRLF
+84 
-95 REIGCCD
+95 
-102 LSASGYSLSQDAWRR
+102 LSQDTGRC
-117 GFIAPKYELH
+117 GFITPKYELC

-133 YSVSVL
+133 YSVNVL
-139 LNGVAYCD
+139 LNGAVCCG
-147 FAAQNSTKFSSDTY
+147 FAARNSAKLSGDTY
-161 CGSSV
+161 CGSIASTYLSRSSSV
-166 SAYLR
+166 SACLR
-171 RVDAN
+171 RADAN

-193 SSSTSGRL
+193 SSSRNGRL
-201 QSSMNGCSQRNF
+201 QSSMSVRSQRNF
-213 NAGIC
+213 NAGVC
-218 LRRIGTKR
+218 LRRVGTKQS
-226 GVHLYCK
+226 VHLCRE

-239 AFSRCGFDAC
+239 AFLRCGFDAC
-249 GLSAQSS
+249 RLSAQFS
-256 AQKAVLGAYRSL
+256 AQKAVFSAYRSL
-268 FCDASRLG
+268 FCDASGLG
-276 SEQNSAFGAHCVVRN
+276 GEQNPALDTFCAVRN
-291 FLNLHDARDFNNFG
+291 FLNLHGARDFKNFG
-305 SINLKKFDLAALQF
+305 SVNLKKFNLVASQF
-319 ANLKKQIRASEGAE
+319 VNLKKQIRAGEGAD
-333 KSADP
+333 KSANS
-338 RNLTSFGRETR
+338 RNWTSSGRETR
-349 VLRRLG
+349 TPGRLG
-355 SESKILAPRRF
+355 PENKIPAPRSSC
-366 YFESAVGAPYGP
+366 FESEAGALCGP

-403 NFDRGLEAEPAQ
+403 NFDWSLEAELAR
-415 NFKISALNFT
+415 NFKISASNFT
-425 RNFKNSARDREAEP
+425 RNFKNPARNSETEP
-439 AQSFKNQNLAQ
+439 AQSFKDQNLAQ
-450 DCSQNGKSY
+450 GSSQN
-459 DQNSTQG
+459 
-466 FSQSGRSAEPN
+466 GRSAEPN
-477 SKPSFS
+477 SAQGFS
-483 QSIKSSERNL
+483 QS
-493 LLSFLQSVKS
+493 VK
-503 SDQSQNSKPAPAQSF
+503 NY
-518 KNQNSIQHFLQG
+518 
-530 AQNTEQNSLSS
+530 EQ
-541 SPQNGKSY
+541 
-549 DQNSAQDFSRGGKS
+549 
-563 IEWNFKLNFSQ
+563 
-574 SAKNP
+574 
-579 ESSFSQNIKN
+579 
-589 SERNFPLSFLQSA
+589 NFPLNLLQSA

-613 TSAQSFKN
+613 TSAQSR
-621 QNFAWDFSQNG
+621 
-632 GSAEPNSVQNL
+632 AEPSSVQNFS
-643 LQSSKNS
+643 QSSKNS
-650 DRNSKANSTQNQTEP
+650 DRNSKANSTQNQTDP
-665 VSPQELKNPEPCGVQ
+665 VSPQELKNPEPCPAQ
-680 QQELGFY
+680 RLGFY

-708 LFAYFFAALGA
+708 LCAYFFAALGT
-719 LSFLAPDALAI
+719 LSFLAPDALEI
-730 DYVGAHKFYFLF
+730 DYVAAHKFYFLF

-774 AACLIAAFI
+774 AACLIAAFV

-820 SILAVLVAFCACS
+820 SILAVLAAFCVCS
-833 AAYGASGDEKFLLS
+833 AAYGASADEKFLLS

-905 LSEAACGF
+905 LSDATCGF

-928 LHYAEILSRHYMAFY
+928 LHYVEILSRHYMAFY

-948 ACAAGYLWLGAAL
+948 ACAAGYAWLGAAL

-1024 GESFVL
+1024 GESFIL
-1030 YVMIPAALF
+1030 YVMIPSALF
-1039 IAAVALYLINFIP
+1039 IAAVALYLINFVP

>member
-8 NTRKQGG
+8 NARKQEG

-21 LRCGLGASKRSF
+21 LRCGSDASKRSF
-33 GAHRDLVA
+33 GEYRDPCVCN
-41 FGHGHLPGASYDDL
+41 HGRLPGARCDDL
-55 GACKH
+55 GACRNE
-60 GLLRSIRCRDV
+60 LLRGGRCCDV
-71 GAGGHRLLRDAKC
+71 SAGGHRLLRDTKC

-95 REIGCCD
+95 RDIGRCD
-102 LSASGYSLSQDAWRR
+102 LSVSGYSLSQDIGCR
-117 GFIAPKYELH
+117 GFIAPKYELC
-127 SRANCD
+127 SRVNCD
-133 YSVSVL
+133 YSESVL
-139 LNGVAYCD
+139 LNGAVRCG
-147 FAAQNSTKFSSDTY
+147 FAARNSALLCGDTY
-161 CGSSV
+161 RGSSA
-166 SAYLR
+166 SANLRRSSSMGDCLR
-171 RVDAN
+171 RVNAN

-193 SSSTSGRL
+193 SSNTSDRL
-201 QSSMNGCSQRNF
+201 QSSMSVRSQRNF

-218 LRRIGTKR
+218 LRRVGTKQ

-249 GLSAQSS
+249 GLSAQFST
-256 AQKAVLGAYRSL
+256 QKAVLGAYRSP
-268 FCDASRLG
+268 FCDASGLG
-276 SEQNSAFGAHCVVRN
+276 SEQNPTLGTFCAVRN
-291 FLNLHDARDFNNFG
+291 FLNLHDARDFKNFG
-305 SINLKKFDLAALQF
+305 SVNLKKFNLAASQF
-319 ANLKKQIRASEGAE
+319 VNLKKQIRAGEGVD
-333 KSADP
+333 KSAEP

-355 SESKILAPRRF
+355 FESKILAPRRF
-366 YFESAVGAPYGP
+366 YFQSTVGAPCGP
-378 GLGYRNCEFAQNS
+378 SLWHRGCEA
-391 KVCASDFTQNFK
+391 TQNFK
-403 NFDRGLEAEPAQ
+403 CSAPDFARNFKDFRWNLEAQPVQ
-415 NFKISALNFT
+415 NFKISALNFIQ
-425 RNFKNSARDREAEP
+425 NFCNSARGREAGSMQGFGNSGRNFEP
-439 AQSFKNQNLAQ
+439 KFPQSTKNSDRNLEAGPARSFKDQNLAQ
-450 DCSQNGKSY
+450 GSSQNGRSY
-459 DQNSTQG
+459 EPNSAQG
-466 FSQSGRSAEPN
+466 FSQS
-477 SKPSFS
+477 
-483 QSIKSSERNL
+483 
-493 LLSFLQSVKS
+493 
-503 SDQSQNSKPAPAQSF
+503 
-518 KNQNSIQHFLQG
+518 
-530 AQNTEQNSLSS
+530 
-541 SPQNGKSY
+541 
-549 DQNSAQDFSRGGKS
+549 
-563 IEWNFKLNFSQ
+563 
-574 SAKNP
+574 
-579 ESSFSQNIKN
+579 IKN
-589 SERNFPLSFLQSA
+589 SEQNLPLNLLQST
-602 KNSDQSQNSKP
+602 KNSDQSQNSKHA
-613 TSAQSFKN
+613 SAQSR
-621 QNFAWDFSQNG
+621 
-632 GSAEPNSVQNL
+632 AEPNSVQNFS
-643 LQSSKNS
+643 QSAKNS
-650 DRNSKANSTQNQTEP
+650 DRNSKANSMQNQAEP
-665 VSPQELKNPEPCGVQ
+665 VSSQEFKNPKPCPAQ

-708 LFAYFFAALGA
+708 LCACFFAALGA

-820 SILAVLVAFCACS
+820 SILAVLAAFCACS
-833 AAYGASGDEKFLLS
+833 LAYGASGDEKFLLS

-870 ALREGGLKDAVFI
+870 ALREAGLSDAVFI
-883 PNFIYKNLAAFLAFA
+883 PNFIYKNLAAFLAFS

-928 LHYAEILSRHYMAFY
+928 LHYVEILSRHYMAFY

-966 AVAPLHVIAICYMY
+966 AVAPLHVIAICYIY

-1024 GESFVL
+1024 GESFIL
-1030 YVMIPAALF
+1030 YVMIPSALF
-1039 IAAVALYLINFIP
+1039 IAAVALYLINFVP